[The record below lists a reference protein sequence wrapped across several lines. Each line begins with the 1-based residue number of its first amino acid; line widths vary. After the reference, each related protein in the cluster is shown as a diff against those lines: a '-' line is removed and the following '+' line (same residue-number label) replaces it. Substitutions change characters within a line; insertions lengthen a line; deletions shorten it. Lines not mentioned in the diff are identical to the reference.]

1 MFTKCL
7 REEERTKSIRACTIT
22 LGSVNTPLWDS
33 ESINSDFDRT
43 SMLSPSEVSKTILFL
58 AEQPKSQII
67 EDLTLMPAGGA
78 F

>member
-1 MFTKCL
+1 M
-7 REEERTKSIRACTIT
+7 
-22 LGSVNTPLWDS
+22 D
-33 ESINSDFDRT
+33 SINSDLDRT